1 MLLDSKSLYRTQ
13 LYFSK
18 AATITKANNKIHAIL
33 MAPIFTECLEIN
45 LTKMCKTS
53 TRKHQILLREI
64 KVDSIK

>member
-33 MAPIFTECLEIN
+33 MAPIFTECLEI
-45 LTKMCKTS
+45 
-53 TRKHQILLREI
+53 
-64 KVDSIK
+64 